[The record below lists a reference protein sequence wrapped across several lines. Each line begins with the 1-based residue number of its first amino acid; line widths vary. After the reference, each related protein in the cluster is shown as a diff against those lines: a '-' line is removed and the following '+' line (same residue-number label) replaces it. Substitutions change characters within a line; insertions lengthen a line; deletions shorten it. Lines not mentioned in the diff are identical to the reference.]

1 MNEEKGMVPETNSDD
16 VKKTFEPL
24 IILGVFWSLFGV
36 VVLVATAFVR
46 ETPQVPLM
54 RGVVTNLIAGSL
66 LLGVGLVSLLRGRAN
81 QRRKGIIS

>member
-1 MNEEKGMVPETNSDD
+1 MVTGANNDD

-24 IILGVFWSLFGV
+24 LIVGIFWSIFGV

-46 ETPQVPLM
+46 GTPQVPLM

-66 LLGVGLVSLLRGRAN
+66 LLGVGVISVLKGRAN
-81 QRRKGIIS
+81 QRRKGLIS

>member
-1 MNEEKGMVPETNSDD
+1 MATGANSED

-24 IILGVFWSLFGV
+24 IIVGIFWSLFGV

-46 ETPQVPLM
+46 GTPQVPLM

-66 LLGVGLVSLLRGRAN
+66 LLGVGVASVLRGRAN
-81 QRRKGIIS
+81 QRRKGLIP